1 MSSPVPMP
9 TTRQAELHDM
19 FNHYLSL
26 ERDGHTLE
34 ALRLANELV
43 EEEGLNLYHAAHLHM
58 KMARFPEAGVYHAT
72 KAVKILTQLK
82 GADESI
88 ADQLQEAWQVLLE
101 RQNVEKD
108 WKEYQN
114 IMLLENG
121 GTENREAI
129 RQHRYNEYFSKLEQE
144 RQSRSE
150 GTDTDERN
158 PLFNYPAKKGRTA
171 DSGGEKEKEKEEKE
185 SKDLYEEPKLYFA
198 M

>member
-1 MSSPVPMP
+1 
-9 TTRQAELHDM
+9 
-19 FNHYLSL
+19 
-26 ERDGHTLE
+26 
-34 ALRLANELV
+34 
-43 EEEGLNLYHAAHLHM
+43 
-58 KMARFPEAGVYHAT
+58 MARFPEAGVYHAT

-82 GADESI
+82 GTDESI

-114 IMLLENG
+114 TMLLENG
-121 GTENREAI
+121 GTETREAI

>member
-9 TTRQAELHDM
+9 TTRQVELHDM

-72 KAVKILTQLK
+72 MAVKILTQLK
-82 GADESI
+82 GTDESI

-114 IMLLENG
+114 TM
-121 GTENREAI
+121 
-129 RQHRYNEYFSKLEQE
+129 
-144 RQSRSE
+144 
-150 GTDTDERN
+150 
-158 PLFNYPAKKGRTA
+158 
-171 DSGGEKEKEKEEKE
+171 
-185 SKDLYEEPKLYFA
+185 
-198 M
+198 

>member
-1 MSSPVPMP
+1 
-9 TTRQAELHDM
+9 
-19 FNHYLSL
+19 
-26 ERDGHTLE
+26 
-34 ALRLANELV
+34 
-43 EEEGLNLYHAAHLHM
+43 
-58 KMARFPEAGVYHAT
+58 
-72 KAVKILTQLK
+72 
-82 GADESI
+82 
-88 ADQLQEAWQVLLE
+88 
-101 RQNVEKD
+101 
-108 WKEYQN
+108 
-114 IMLLENG
+114 LENG

>member
-1 MSSPVPMP
+1 M
-9 TTRQAELHDM
+9 
-19 FNHYLSL
+19 
-26 ERDGHTLE
+26 
-34 ALRLANELV
+34 
-43 EEEGLNLYHAAHLHM
+43 
-58 KMARFPEAGVYHAT
+58 
-72 KAVKILTQLK
+72 AVKILTQLK
-82 GADESI
+82 GTDESI

-114 IMLLENG
+114 TMLLENG

>member
-1 MSSPVPMP
+1 
-9 TTRQAELHDM
+9 
-19 FNHYLSL
+19 
-26 ERDGHTLE
+26 
-34 ALRLANELV
+34 
-43 EEEGLNLYHAAHLHM
+43 
-58 KMARFPEAGVYHAT
+58 MARLPEAGVYHAT

-82 GADESI
+82 GTNESI

-114 IMLLENG
+114 TMLLENG

-129 RQHRYNEYFSKLEQE
+129 CQHRYNEYFSKFEQE
-144 RQSRSE
+144 RQSR
-150 GTDTDERN
+150 TNPDERN

-171 DSGGEKEKEKEEKE
+171 DSGGEKEKE
-185 SKDLYEEPKLYFA
+185 EEPKLYFA

>member
-1 MSSPVPMP
+1 
-9 TTRQAELHDM
+9 M

-72 KAVKILTQLK
+72 MAVKILTQLK
-82 GADESI
+82 GTDESI

-101 RQNVEKD
+101 RQNVE
-108 WKEYQN
+108 
-114 IMLLENG
+114 LLENG